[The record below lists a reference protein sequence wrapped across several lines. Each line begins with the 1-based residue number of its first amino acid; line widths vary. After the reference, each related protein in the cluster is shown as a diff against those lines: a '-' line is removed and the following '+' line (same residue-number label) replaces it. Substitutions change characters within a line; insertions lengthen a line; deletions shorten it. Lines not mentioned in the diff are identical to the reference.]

1 MQRIACNR
9 PSDSRGFTLVEVLAA
24 LVVLGVLLSVALPT
38 FTGSLRKSRRS
49 DAVAALSAVQQAQE
63 RWRSV
68 HPAYASNSDLTVA
81 ASASQPGLGLS
92 ASTASGHYGIAIS
105 DNDPIGYTVTASVT
119 STGAQAGDSACASMG
134 VRVSGGN
141 IKYAGAAGDIDWA
154 ASNPDPNRCW
164 NR

>member
-1 MQRIACNR
+1 
-9 PSDSRGFTLVEVLAA
+9 
-24 LVVLGVLLSVALPT
+24 VLLGVALPT

-49 DAVAALSAVQQAQE
+49 DAVSALTAVQQAQE

-81 ASASQPGLGLS
+81 TSAVPPGLGLS
-92 ASTASGHYGIAIS
+92 ASTASGNYGIAIS
-105 DNDPIGYTVTASVT
+105 GNDPIGYTVTASVS
-119 STGAQAGDSACASMG
+119 STGSQAGDTACASMG
-134 VRVSGGN
+134 VRVSGGD
-141 IKYAGAAGDIDWA
+141 IQYAGASGDIDWA